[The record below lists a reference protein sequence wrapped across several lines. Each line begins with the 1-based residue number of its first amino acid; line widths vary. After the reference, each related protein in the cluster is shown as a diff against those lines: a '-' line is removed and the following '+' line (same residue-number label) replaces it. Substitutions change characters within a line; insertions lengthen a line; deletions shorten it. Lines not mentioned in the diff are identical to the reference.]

1 MGQLKLPLPPP
12 KGGTLNAWLLENLF
26 LEFYM
31 CGRYTLHHSAT
42 EIAKRFGAGLDADPM
57 TELIRPRY
65 NVAPSQ
71 MVPIVRQIGH
81 QIGEREMVG
90 CKWGLIPF
98 WAKDPAIGNKLI
110 NAKAE
115 TLAEKPSFKYALS
128 QRRCLIPADGFYE
141 WQKKGKLPSQPMYVR
156 RRDGGLFAFAGLW
169 EEWKAPDG
177 TDAGERVQSCTII
190 TTEPNELISQF
201 HHRMAVILTPEGEA
215 AWLELKNKAADV
227 LPLLRPYDLD
237 DLEAFPVS
245 RAVNSPSF
253 EDASCVAPLSA

>member
-1 MGQLKLPLPPP
+1 
-12 KGGTLNAWLLENLF
+12 
-26 LEFYM
+26 M
-31 CGRYTLHHSAT
+31 CGRYTLHHSAK
-42 EIAKRFGAGLDADPM
+42 EIAKRFGADPIS
-57 TELIRPRY
+57 ELIHPRY

-71 MVPIVRQIGH
+71 MVPVIRQIGR

-115 TLAEKPSFKYALS
+115 TLAEKPSFKHALS

-141 WQKKGKLPSQPMYVR
+141 WQKKGKAPSQPMYVR

-177 TDAGERVQSCTII
+177 TGVGERLQTCTII

-201 HHRMAVILTPEGEA
+201 HHRMAVVLKPDEEA
-215 AWLELKNKAADV
+215 AWLDLKMKPADV
-227 LPLLRPYDLD
+227 LPLLKPYDLD
-237 DLEAFPVS
+237 DMEAFPVA
-245 RAVNSPSF
+245 RAVNSPAF
-253 EDASCVAPLSA
+253 EDASCVAPLSS